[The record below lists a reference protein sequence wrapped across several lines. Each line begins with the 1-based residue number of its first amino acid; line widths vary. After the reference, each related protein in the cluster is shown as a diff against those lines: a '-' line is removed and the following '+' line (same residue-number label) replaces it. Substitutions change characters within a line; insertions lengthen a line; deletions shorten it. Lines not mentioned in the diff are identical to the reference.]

1 MGNILFRIAIFF
13 SLNILLKQMYP
24 SWPNPYL
31 TCLKCLF
38 KSNILLCFLNLLT
51 FLLRK
56 KIDSL
61 ISTINNL
68 QYCRKILITIIKK
81 MELQNQTPSRCTI
94 SLWKDLNLNAC
105 LFFSLLPCNYNFMG
119 SRNNTQIKISHFTR
133 NKKTKWPITS
143 LKLPHY

>member
-13 SLNILLKQMYP
+13 SVLMKQMYP

-31 TCLKCLF
+31 TYLKCLF
-38 KSNILLCFLNLLT
+38 KSNILF
-51 FLLRK
+51 
-56 KIDSL
+56 KISP
-61 ISTINNL
+61 INNL
-68 QYCRKILITIIKK
+68 QYCRKILISIIKK

-105 LFFSLLPCNYNFMG
+105 LFLSLLPCNYNFMG